1 MSLWVCLTNSVYVS
15 VRLIRI
21 KIKPQTT
28 SECDKTKRVAH
39 EVQPSLPLLF

>member
-15 VRLIRI
+15 VGLIRI

-28 SECDKTKRVAH
+28 SECGKTKKMSH
-39 EVQPSLPLLF
+39 DVQPSLPLLF